1 MKKYLTAL
9 LLVTSAQAG
18 LYAQRFEGKI
28 SMKGL
33 DSQTATFFVKNNK
46 VRLEM
51 NSDDGPLA
59 LLYSEKDPKVIA
71 LMPGRQYAEIPVM
84 MLGDGGLDP
93 VSESLSQSG
102 EKRTIHGVSCEK
114 WVVVDEGVT
123 TIIWM
128 TKDLGVSWANL
139 MAPVARVSLPKW
151 KDDQT
156 DYFPMEIIQTRKNK
170 PETILEVV
178 TLQRIAIADDR
189 FAIPSGFQKVG
200 N

>member
-1 MKKYLTAL
+1 MKKCLTTL
-9 LLVTSAQAG
+9 LLVMSAQAG
-18 LYAQRFEGKI
+18 LYAQGFEGKI
-28 SMKGL
+28 SLKGL
-33 DSQTATFFVKNNK
+33 DSEMATFFVKNNK

-71 LMPGRQYAEIPVM
+71 LMPGRQYAEISVV
-84 MLGDGGLDP
+84 MLGEDGLDP
-93 VSESLSQSG
+93 RSESLTRTG

-114 WVVVDEGVT
+114 WVVVDERVT
-123 TIIWM
+123 TVIWM

-139 MAPVARVSLPKW
+139 IAPVARVSMPKW
-151 KDDQT
+151 KDNQT
-156 DYFPMEIIQTRKNK
+156 DYFPMEATQTKKGKSEKII
-170 PETILEVV
+170 EVV
-178 TLQRIAIADDR
+178 ALERGPIADDR